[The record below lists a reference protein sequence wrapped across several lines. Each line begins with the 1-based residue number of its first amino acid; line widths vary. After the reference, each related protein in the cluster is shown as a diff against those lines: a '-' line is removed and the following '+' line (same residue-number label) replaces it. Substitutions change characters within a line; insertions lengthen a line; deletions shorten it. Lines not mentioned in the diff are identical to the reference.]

1 MSSRRNVLLSGL
13 ALSMLGTTGHAEESP
28 VIAAAADLQGP
39 LPEIVAAFKAQTGK
53 TVTVTYGSSGQFA
66 QQIPS
71 GAPYQVFLCA
81 DEAYVQNLQAAG
93 FTVGSGA
100 LYATGR
106 IGLFVPKGSR
116 VKGSADLR
124 DLAPALRDGRLRKF
138 AIANPQ
144 HAPYG
149 VAAKEALT
157 KAGVWWAIE
166 PHLVLGENAAQA
178 TVFALSGA
186 TEAAIIPYSLALKPD
201 VRAAGDF
208 TLISDS
214 WHNPLR
220 QRAVVLMGATAVAR
234 DFFAYLQT
242 PAARTVFKRYG
253 FILPGERR

>member
-13 ALSMLGTTGHAEESP
+13 ALSMVGTTGHAEESP

-39 LPEIVAAFKAQTGK
+39 MPEIVAAFKAQTGK
-53 TVTVTYGSSGQFA
+53 TVTVTY
-66 QQIPS
+66 
-71 GAPYQVFLCA
+71 
-81 DEAYVQNLQAAG
+81 G

-220 QRAVVLMGATAVAR
+220 QRAVVLKGATAVAR